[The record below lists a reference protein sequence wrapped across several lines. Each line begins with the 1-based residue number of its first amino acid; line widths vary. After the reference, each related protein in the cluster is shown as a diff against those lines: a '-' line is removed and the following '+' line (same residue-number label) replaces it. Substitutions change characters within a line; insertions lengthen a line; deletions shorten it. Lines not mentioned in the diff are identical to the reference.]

1 MTKILTIEGMMC
13 SHCVSH
19 VEEALKKINGVM
31 EVAVNL
37 ETKTAKVISDI
48 EISDNVFKEV
58 ISEEGYEV
66 TNIE

>member
-1 MTKILTIEGMMC
+1 MIKILTIEGMMC
-13 SHCVSH
+13 SHCVAH
-19 VEEALKKINGVM
+19 VEKALKKINGVM

-48 EISDNVFKEV
+48 EISDNIFKEV

>member
-1 MTKILTIEGMMC
+1 MIKILTIEGMMC
-13 SHCVSH
+13 SHCVAH
-19 VEEALKKINGVM
+19 VEEALKKVNGVM

-37 ETKTAKVISDI
+37 ENKTAKVISDI
-48 EISDNVFKEV
+48 EISDNIFKEV